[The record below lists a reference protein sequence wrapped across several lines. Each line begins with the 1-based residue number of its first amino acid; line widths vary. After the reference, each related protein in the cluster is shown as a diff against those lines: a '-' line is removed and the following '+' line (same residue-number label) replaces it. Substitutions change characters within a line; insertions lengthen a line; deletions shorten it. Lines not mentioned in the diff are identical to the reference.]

1 MQLLNLSLLSKRKQM
16 LYTSST
22 TIKSQASSSS
32 SSSSSTSAI
41 ELSTSAPA
49 KMSGSMMA
57 INMANINNNSSNSN
71 RSSMLH
77 SPLSLKGPTATNQTV
92 TMGHHHY
99 SFDFVS
105 LLELDDDFHRTLN
118 LVKVRNSFFFSSN
131 YCVFIRKNNE
141 NPMHILFSMIVFFTS
156 TPLYV
161 FNIGECPMIT
171 MEL

>member
-16 LYTSST
+16 YTSSM
-22 TIKSQASSSS
+22 TIKSQASSSLS
-32 SSSSSTSAI
+32 PSTSVL

-77 SPLSLKGPTATNQTV
+77 SPLSLKSPTATNQTV

-118 LVKVRNSFFFSSN
+118 LVKVR
-131 YCVFIRKNNE
+131 
-141 NPMHILFSMIVFFTS
+141 T
-156 TPLYV
+156 
-161 FNIGECPMIT
+161 
-171 MEL
+171 

>member
-118 LVKVRNSFFFSSN
+118 LVKSDDDYDIAFAHSIGKRQ
-131 YCVFIRKNNE
+131 
-141 NPMHILFSMIVFFTS
+141 TS
-156 TPLYV
+156 TMNFGLYTYAY
-161 FNIGECPMIT
+161 IT
-171 MEL
+171 LSDA